1 MLLVYSFHFHD
12 VPNIIT
18 MEILST
24 SILST
29 NLGEPLLWDDE
40 NGMIVYS
47 IIDDH
52 SRIDH
57 DDDEGEQRLRRRKI
71 GWGFQNRPRRSF
83 GIQLATTNIQRH
95 SGGDEND
102 IGEGQKAIAALTERK
117 KTTTTNC
124 SSSSS
129 TTLAPMRVVDRKPT
143 VKRKDTEQ
151 SSSQHGSV
159 PDSCSLRSSFVDP
172 NNSFPLSSSADD
184 NCSLV
189 LLTPITTPRRAITRT
204 VLSASK
210 KKVVRFC
217 DEMESMQIPNC
228 PRSDPLFDSISDN
241 NDLVFD
247 ERRTTKRTTEQKMK

>member
-1 MLLVYSFHFHD
+1 
-12 VPNIIT
+12 

-29 NLGEPLLWDDE
+29 NLGELLLWDDE

-52 SRIDH
+52 NRIDY
-57 DDDEGEQRLRRRKI
+57 DDDEGAENNCDERRKI

-83 GIQLATTNIQRH
+83 GIQLATTNIQYH
-95 SGGDEND
+95 SGRDEND
-102 IGEGQKAIAALTERK
+102 IVEGQNAIAALTERK

-124 SSSSS
+124 SSSS
-129 TTLAPMRVVDRKPT
+129 TTLAPMRVVDRKPA

-151 SSSQHGSV
+151 SSSQHGSA
-159 PDSCSLRSSFVDP
+159 PDSCSLRSCFVDP
-172 NNSFPLSSSADD
+172 NNSFPISYSTDD
-184 NCSLV
+184 NCSSV
-189 LLTPITTPRRAITRT
+189 LLTPITPRRAITRT

-241 NDLVFD
+241 NDWVF
-247 ERRTTKRTTEQKMK
+247 EKRRTKRTTERKMK